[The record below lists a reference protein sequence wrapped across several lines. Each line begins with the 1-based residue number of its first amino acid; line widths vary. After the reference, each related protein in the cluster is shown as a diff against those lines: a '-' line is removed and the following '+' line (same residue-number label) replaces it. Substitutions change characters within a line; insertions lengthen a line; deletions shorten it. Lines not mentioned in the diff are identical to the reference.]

1 MTAQLGR
8 LLLLSSA
15 YCEYVS
21 ITGRRGKRSAYGRPC
36 CRSAG
41 WTTMRGCIMKW
52 LIQAVALAGAIA
64 APMASFAQSDQP
76 VTRDQVKAE
85 LLQLEQ
91 NGYNPAAK
99 NDAQYPA
106 DIQAAEARVA
116 AQRANGQDTSGYGA
130 PLGGSSQSGSGQHPM
145 VVNPD
150 GQ

>member
-1 MTAQLGR
+1 MTA
-8 LLLLSSA
+8 
-15 YCEYVS
+15 Y
-21 ITGRRGKRSAYGRPC
+21 
-36 CRSAG
+36 
-41 WTTMRGCIMKW
+41 
-52 LIQAVALAGAIA
+52 VALTGAIA

-116 AQRANGQDTSGYGA
+116 AQRANGQHASGYGA